1 MDRETQQYIDHA
13 DYETLLRR
21 WRFAKAGD
29 PIFDG
34 VSGGHFAREMKK
46 KREALSP
53 EEHTRIS
60 HRIGWGWCLDNA

>member
-1 MDRETQQYIDHA
+1 MDDETKVWIDQA

-21 WRFAKAGD
+21 WRFAKVGD

-53 EEHTRIS
+53 EEATAIS
-60 HRIGWGWCLDNA
+60 KRIGWG